1 MVTELLY
8 MTKPVRPPREQ
19 AARALCQME
28 GHPPDILVGGGPM
41 WANYLPQVDE
51 VVRVVLG
58 ENAWSAMVE
67 AEKVDR

>member
-1 MVTELLY
+1 
-8 MTKPVRPPREQ
+8 
-19 AARALCQME
+19 ME